1 MKFGDDE
8 LEKEI
13 KNLNNLIVEQIAFFL
28 KMSAFRAE

>member
-1 MKFGDDE
+1 MKFGDDQ

-13 KNLNNLIVEQIAFFL
+13 KNLSNLIMEQIVFFL